1 MTGTFRAIRA
11 SKGEKAPQVEFA
23 NLTEADLMEGDVTVA
38 VDYSTVNYKDGLALT
53 GAAVGMVTDQL
64 ALNLIFLPVE
74 PKRIGPLTLQG
85 LFLRRQAQVSA
96 EFSEFVVAF
105 SKWVVSDEEID
116 MMKDA

>member
-53 GAAVGMVTDQL
+53 GAAPIIAQAAVPVVTGDTPDTLSARVLEAEHQLYPQALAMVASGAVRMGADGQTV
-64 ALNLIFLPVE
+64 F
-74 PKRIGPLTLQG
+74 
-85 LFLRRQAQVSA
+85 
-96 EFSEFVVAF
+96 
-105 SKWVVSDEEID
+105 
-116 MMKDA
+116 KD

>member
-53 GAAVGMVTDQL
+53 GAAPIIRAWPL
-64 ALNLIFLPVE
+64 WPARSKSHPAALPASRPSRAPSAHSRHYGF
-74 PKRIGPLTLQG
+74 
-85 LFLRRQAQVSA
+85 RRHPSRSA
-96 EFSEFVVAF
+96 RRGRRA
-105 SKWVVSDEEID
+105 
-116 MMKDA
+116 